1 MVEPSTNIIGK
12 DYDIVPHS
20 HSLVQYWCTASPFL
34 KRKKSTIKLTL
45 PEHGTYD
52 L

>member
-34 KRKKSTIKLTL
+34 KRKKKHAKTYLT
-45 PEHGTYD
+45 
-52 L
+52 